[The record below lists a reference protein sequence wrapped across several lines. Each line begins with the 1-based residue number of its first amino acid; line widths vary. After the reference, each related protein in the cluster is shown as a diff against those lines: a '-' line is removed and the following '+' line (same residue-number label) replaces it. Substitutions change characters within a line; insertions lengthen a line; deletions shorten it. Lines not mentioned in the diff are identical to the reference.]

1 MKDIKSFITEM
12 EQDGI
17 SAMNIVLTLKRYFG
31 KHNIKFTYEMVEIDD
46 DITIYFVAWVL
57 PNGMP
62 ETAVIFDDEIPTD
75 WWGEEIQ

>member
-12 EQDGI
+12 EQDGV
-17 SAMNIVLTLKRYFG
+17 STTKIVLALKQYFG
-31 KHNIKFTYEMVEIDD
+31 KHNIRFTYQKVEVDD
-46 DITIYFVAWVL
+46 DVIAYFIAWVL
-57 PNGMP
+57 PNGCP